1 MNWRISDYPCW
12 QVTCVILGSLLGGTL
27 SILSGLKKYKFEEN
41 LNWIYHLMLGI
52 ERVFLSCVAGGI
64 AYITLKSEMLFP
76 HVDMNNY
83 WGVLLIV
90 AIAGFSEAF
99 IPSALDKALNKISKE
114 NEEKPKS

>member
-1 MNWRISDYPCW
+1 
-12 QVTCVILGSLLGGTL
+12 
-27 SILSGLKKYKFEEN
+27 
-41 LNWIYHLMLGI
+41 MLGI